1 MENYM
6 RYFII
11 EEDKKVK
18 NLPHI
23 LNWMKTIDARNLK
36 WGSYHKLPEI
46 STLYI
51 QKDDFAV
58 FTDILSRPFF
68 MLSKN
73 LQEIIKLY
81 EPNMGYRQVV
91 LIDYKKECAAQY
103 FLPHLQVIDCLTKD
117 TKFNLDH
124 SMIERAVVEQNKI
137 GEKAIFQLGQVSNR
151 YVVVRF
157 DVLESFLRR
166 GALFQFHEIEVV

>member
-1 MENYM
+1 M

-11 EEDKKVK
+11 EEDKSIK

-23 LNWMKTIDARNLK
+23 QNWMKTIDARNLI

-46 STLYI
+46 STLYV

-58 FTDILSRPFF
+58 FADILSRPFF
-68 MLSKN
+68 MMKKN
-73 LQEIIKLY
+73 LQEIIKIY
-81 EPNMGYRQVV
+81 EPNMGYRQIV
-91 LIDYKKECAAQY
+91 LIDFKKESAEQY
-103 FLPHLQVIDCLTKD
+103 FLPHLQVIECLTKD

-124 SMIERAVVEQNKI
+124 SMIEHAVVEEKKI

-157 DVLESFLRR
+157 DVLESLLRR
-166 GALFQFHEIEVV
+166 GALFQFCEIEVV